1 MCSISLLN
9 EELVV
14 MSLITLSGNRTI
26 DSLLVLTRWGGT
38 NTNTAASLTYSH
50 PEGIDTE
57 WKTGYLLNEPSGFSA
72 LSTTQYTYFKQ
83 ALNLWAEVAGL
94 NFTEVADNQTTHG
107 DIRIAFTTIVDQE
120 PNTAAWA
127 YVPTDFGV
135 LEEAGD
141 VWLGTSLTDLQ
152 PETFGFSTLLHE
164 LGHALGLKHP
174 FDNQSNNTNTLSNAE
189 DSTQYTVMS
198 YTNYEGAGNVYS
210 TTNGVNFT
218 IKSVEPTTP
227 MLYDIQAIQY
237 IYGENLSSH
246 TGDDTYT
253 FSNTQGEL
261 KTIWDTGGIDTF
273 DLSNQSLAMNIDLN
287 AGNFSSLGVKKTSI
301 NGPLSAAE
309 DNIAIAFNTVI
320 ENAIGGSFNDTII
333 GNSADNSFTGGA
345 GNDVISGNAGR
356 DTAIYSGDFA
366 SYTIS
371 LLNSSTL
378 QVNGL
383 NNNEGIDTL
392 NSIEVLKFQD
402 QTISA
407 SRFFTTEIN
416 PTNSVEVLK
425 NTTEGNTNHFNYF
438 LLELSAAITTDASIT
453 YRTQDGTAL
462 AGQDYIAT
470 SGTATIVAGQSF
482 VSIPIEIIA
491 DTIAENTETFFLLIS
506 NPQGGIF
513 PVGTDEISAS
523 HSIIDDD
530 GANAQIVG
538 VNNIVEI

>member
-1 MCSISLLN
+1 MSI
-9 EELVV
+9 
-14 MSLITLSGNRTI
+14 ITLSGNSTI

-38 NTNTAASLTYSH
+38 SSNTAASLTYSH

-72 LSTTQYTYFKQ
+72 LSNIQYAYFKQ
-83 ALNLWAEVAGL
+83 ALTLWADVANL
-94 NFTEVADNQTTHG
+94 NLTEVADNQTTHG
-107 DIRIAFTTIVDQE
+107 DIRIAFTTIIDQE

-135 LEEAGD
+135 LEESGD
-141 VWLGTSLTDLQ
+141 IWLGTSLTDLE

-189 DSTQYTVMS
+189 NSTQYTVMS
-198 YTNYEGAGNVYS
+198 YTNYEGAGNVY
-210 TTNGVNFT
+210 TRTNGVNFT
-218 IKSVEPTTP
+218 VKSVEPTTP
-227 MLYDIQAIQY
+227 MLYDIQAMQY
-237 IYGENLSSH
+237 IYGANLSSH

-273 DLSNQSLAMNIDLN
+273 DLSNQSLAMKIDLT

-320 ENAIGGSFNDTII
+320 ENAIGGSFNDTMI
-333 GNSADNSFTGGA
+333 GNSADNTFTGGA

-356 DTAIYSGDFA
+356 DTAIYSGNFVNYA
-366 SYTIS
+366 IAR
-371 LLNSSTL
+371 LNSTTL
-378 QVNGL
+378 QISSL
-383 NNNEGIDTL
+383 ADNEGIDTL
-392 NSIEVLKFQD
+392 SSIEVLKFQD
-402 QTISA
+402 QTVNA
-407 SRFFTTEIN
+407 STFFTTEIN
-416 PTNSVEVLK
+416 PTNSTEVLK
-425 NTTEGNTNHFNYF
+425 NTTEGDANHFNYF
-438 LLELSAAITTDASIT
+438 LLELSAALTTEDASIS

-470 SGTATIVAGQSF
+470 SGIATIGAGESY
-482 VSIPIEIIA
+482 VSIPVEIVA
-491 DTIAENTETFFLLIS
+491 DTVAENTETFSLIIS

-513 PVGTDEISAS
+513 PVGLTEISAS

-530 GANAQIVG
+530 NANARIVG